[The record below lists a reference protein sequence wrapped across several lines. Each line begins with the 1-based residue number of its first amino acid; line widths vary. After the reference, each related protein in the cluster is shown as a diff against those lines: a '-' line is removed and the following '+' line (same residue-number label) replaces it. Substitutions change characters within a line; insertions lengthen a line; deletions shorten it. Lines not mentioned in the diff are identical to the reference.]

1 MNIDKKLV
9 GNRIKLLRLEN
20 KLTQENLALLLG
32 LNNKSSISQYE
43 NGSIIPSDKIK
54 LKLCDIFNCPIEY
67 LMGLTDNRFEFDYD
81 EWGKKA
87 KENDKKYS
95 SQPQKKSKNKIDED
109 KQEFRFAYHKEMEGL
124 TDEEIADALRFYK
137 EMKKKLNKDKK

>member
-9 GNRIKLLRLEN
+9 GSRIRSLRLEN

-67 LMGLTDNRFEFDYD
+67 LMGISDTRFDFDYD
-81 EWGKKA
+81 EWDKKA
-87 KENDKKYS
+87 KENDKKYL
-95 SQPQKKSKNKIDED
+95 SQSHKNAKNKIDKDE
-109 KQEFRFAYHKEMEGL
+109 QEFRFAYHKEMEGL
-124 TDEEIADALRFYK
+124 TDKEIADALRFYK
-137 EMKKKLNKDKK
+137 EMKKRVKGDK

>member
-9 GNRIKLLRLEN
+9 GGRIKLLRQEN

-54 LKLCDIFNCPIEY
+54 LKLCDIFNCSIEY
-67 LMGLTDNRFEFDYD
+67 LMGISDDRAEFDYN
-81 EWGKKA
+81 EWEKQS
-87 KENDKKYS
+87 KENDEKYMS
-95 SQPQKKSKNKIDED
+95 TAEHNIKNKDEQ
-109 KQEFRFAYHKEMEGL
+109 KFHYAYHKEMEGL
-124 TDEEIADALRFYK
+124 TDEEISDALRFYK
-137 EMKKKLNKDKK
+137 EMKKRVEKDKK